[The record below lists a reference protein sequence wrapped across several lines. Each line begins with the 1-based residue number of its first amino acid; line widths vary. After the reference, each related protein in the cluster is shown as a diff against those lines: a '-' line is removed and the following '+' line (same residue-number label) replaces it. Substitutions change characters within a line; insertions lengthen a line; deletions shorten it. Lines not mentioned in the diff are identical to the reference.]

1 MLIHPIL
8 PAELLTLR
16 DLAERTFRDAWQDMN
31 EPEAF
36 EMYCREKFT
45 VSQLQLELESPGAE
59 FYFAKVDGLPTAY
72 LKLNLDKAPGP
83 SAEFDPADTWQ
94 GAAVQLER
102 IYVLPDFQG
111 QRIGEQLI
119 RFTEERARQTGSGWI
134 WLSVW
139 KKSPRSIHFYE
150 RNGYTIFGVETFWV
164 GDDPQPDWLMRKKIT
179 D

>member
-1 MLIHPIL
+1 MTITEVRLSDL
-8 PAELLTLR
+8 PVLR

-45 VSQLQLELESPGAE
+45 VGQLQLEWESPDAE
-59 FYFAKVDGLPTAY
+59 FYFARVNGLPVAY
-72 LKLNLDKAPGP
+72 LKLNRDKDPGP
-83 SAEFDPADTWQ
+83 SAEFDTPEPWQ
-94 GAAVQLER
+94 GGAVQLER

-119 RFTEERARQTGSGWI
+119 RFTEERARQTGSGWV

-139 KKSPRSIHFYE
+139 KKSPRSIQFYE
-150 RNGYTIFGVETFWV
+150 RNGYSIFGVETFWV